1 MQSFNESIIQNENQT
16 IQEQQ
21 DPQQYQSENESILG

>member
-1 MQSFNESIIQNENQT
+1 MQSFNESIIQNENET

-21 DPQQYQSENESILG
+21 DLQQYHSENESILG